1 MLTIISVYFSFGS
14 AKTQRTMDGWGLKS
28 VLAKH
33 VTTTTPGRETEKLLI
48 PHRNYKLYVI
58 LFYICLILLQLAG
71 RYDR

>member
-1 MLTIISVYFSFGS
+1 
-14 AKTQRTMDGWGLKS
+14 MDGWGLQS

-71 RYDR
+71 RYDRLLHTAIVPPFAAGAFHSQL